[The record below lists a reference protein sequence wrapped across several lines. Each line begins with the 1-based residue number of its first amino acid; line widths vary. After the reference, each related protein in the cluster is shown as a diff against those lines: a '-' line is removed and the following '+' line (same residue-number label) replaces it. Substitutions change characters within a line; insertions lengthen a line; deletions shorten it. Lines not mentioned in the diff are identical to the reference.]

1 MTENHPILYLS
12 DYPNAKFL
20 LGAYRTDKH
29 QLEWILGKNPQRQDW
44 YYNIRRNVNIF
55 DSREG
60 GLLNIEQP
68 KFVILYN
75 YKSPS
80 KYMAFDCIGLE
91 KKTAQEMRDLGYPS
105 PSGEYFLL
113 KLGKEYEL
121 ASLDLKAFLT
131 ANKQN
136 HPDYKNAAPI
146 RLTGKELFAFVKEDS
161 KDEDTSWFGAEPIP
175 VKAVK
180 KKKKSSPAISRDDV
194 LKNILSSTD
203 VKEDYIEKLGHGED
217 YESILELLLRDQSK
231 GERAELIPQ
240 PGGRSYK
247 HYHIVWATPDYQR
260 RGEGYRP
267 ADEILPR
274 LITKKNNR
282 IVRPRSVKSKEEQ
295 QRRIKQKAEVFT
307 PSWVC
312 NAQNNLIDEAW
323 FGRKDVFNH
332 ENEDHTWTTNYA
344 PIPFSEERGHTWLDY
359 VTERRLE
366 MCCGEAPYIVS
377 RYDTTTG
384 EIIPLRDRIG
394 LLDRKLRVVGE
405 HAQDIEHWRD
415 YAYKAIKSIYGFEW
429 QGDNLLLAREN
440 VLVSFIEYYYDFCKC
455 KGINVEINTTS
466 LAHVAYIISWNLWQM
481 DGIRYIVPYSDEELV
496 EAPQL
501 TFDDQFKSS
510 YKKPSGIYAKIAKWR
525 GDGRQKYFN
534 EFEFRNLVKSK

>member
-29 QLEWILGKNPQRQDW
+29 QLEWILGKNPKREKW
-44 YYNIRRNVNIF
+44 YYNIRCRIDIF
-55 DSREG
+55 DFREG
-60 GLLNIEQP
+60 KLMDVEMP
-68 KFVILYN
+68 KFIILYN

-105 PSGEYFLL
+105 PSGEYFLFE
-113 KLGKEYEL
+113 LGREYEL
-121 ASLDLKAFLT
+121 TSLDLKAFL
-131 ANKQN
+131 NLHKQN

-146 RLTGKELFAFVKEDS
+146 RLTGKELFAFVKEGV
-161 KDEDTSWFGAEPIP
+161 KDADTSWFGAEPIP
-175 VKAVK
+175 VMVK
-180 KKKKSSPAISRDDV
+180 KKKKAAATISREEI
-194 LKNILSSTD
+194 LKKILVSAD
-203 VKEDYIEKLGHGED
+203 VKEDYIESLGHGED

-231 GERAELIPQ
+231 GEREELIQQ

-247 HYHIVWATPDYQR
+247 HYHIIWATTDYQR
-260 RGEGYRP
+260 RGEGYSQT
-267 ADEILPR
+267 DEILPR
-274 LITKKNNR
+274 LITRKNNR
-282 IVRPRSVKSKEEQ
+282 IVRPRAVKSKEEQ

-312 NAQNNLIDEAW
+312 NAQNNLVDEAW

-332 ENEDHTWTTNYA
+332 ENEDHTWTTNYE
-344 PIPFSEERGHTWLDY
+344 PIQFSEKRGHTWLDY

-366 MCCGEAPYIVS
+366 ICCGEAPYIVS

-384 EIIPLRDRIG
+384 ELIPLKDRIG

-405 HAQDIEHWRD
+405 HAQDIEHWRE
-415 YAYKAIKSIYGFEW
+415 YAYKAIRSIYGFEW

-440 VLVSFIEYYYDFCKC
+440 VLVSFIEYYYDFCKR
-455 KGINVEINTTS
+455 KGFDVEINTTS
-466 LAHVAYIISWNLWQM
+466 LAHVAFIISWNLWQM
-481 DGIRYIVPYSDEELV
+481 DGIRYVVPFSD
-496 EAPQL
+496 Q
-501 TFDDQFKSS
+501 KSS
-510 YKKPSGIYAKIAKWR
+510 TDPTLNFDESHNQDEPSHEIYAKVAYWQH
-525 GDGRQKYFN
+525 DGRSKKKQV
-534 EFEFRNLVKSK
+534 FEFRNLVKTK